1 MRPKSTTGGSKDLSD
16 HFAFDRGSY
25 TKALLSGNFSALLQN
40 CRIARRPQS
49 ASGCQFNGSIQRY
62 LNQWG
67 GDYNKIN
74 KILKIDD

>member
-40 CRIARRPQS
+40 CRIARRPPS
-49 ASGCQFNGSIQRY
+49 ASGSERT
-62 LNQWG
+62 LLAE
-67 GDYNKIN
+67 
-74 KILKIDD
+74 LKVRCERGAEVRPYSK